1 MMNKIL
7 YYAILAYTVFSGII
21 ATAFAI
27 DYFVAGMSSLAPS
40 YAISLAGINTLGQIV
55 SANLTP
61 TQQSNYITMLENF
74 YTIEQT
80 TEQQSLTNLSLNQ
93 FIAYESLFVIPPFIL
108 LLVMAYRS
116 KDNKNHDE

>member
-93 FIAYESLFVIPPFIL
+93 FIEYELLFIIPPFI

-116 KDNKNHDE
+116 KDNKANNE

>member
-1 MMNKIL
+1 MNKIL

-55 SANLTP
+55 STNLTP

-108 LLVMAYRS
+108 LLVMAYRL
-116 KDNKNHDE
+116 KDNKANNE

>member
-1 MMNKIL
+1 MNKIIK
-7 YYAILAYTVFSGII
+7 YAIFAYIVFSGII

-27 DYFVAGMSSLAPS
+27 DYFVTGMSSLAPS

-61 TQQSNYITMLENF
+61 AQQSNYINMLENF
-74 YTIEQT
+74 YTIGSI
-80 TEQQSLTNLSLNQ
+80 TEQQSLANLSLNQ
-93 FIAYESLFVIPPFIL
+93 FIGYESLFIVPPFIL

-116 KDNKNHDE
+116 KDNKINNIS

>member
-1 MMNKIL
+1 MNKIL

-55 SANLTP
+55 STNLTP

-108 LLVMAYRS
+108 LVMAYRS